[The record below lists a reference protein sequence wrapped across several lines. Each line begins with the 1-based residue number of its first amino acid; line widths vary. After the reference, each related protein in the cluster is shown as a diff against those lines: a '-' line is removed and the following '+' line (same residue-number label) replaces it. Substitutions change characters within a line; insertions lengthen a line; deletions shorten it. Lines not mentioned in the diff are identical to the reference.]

1 MTPEQSKAQVL
12 AATREIIRVLGLKG
26 VSASFTCESCNDQA
40 EAPFRGVVRLNY
52 DHAPTLE
59 ASEAE
64 VQRMV
69 SVLSRHGWS
78 HRGDFHS
85 HAPNVSK
92 HDVTAE
98 FGIYSPVQDA
108 GGDIEIF
115 GECGDMTTQKN
126 TLPEPI
132 LADRLVRKHT
142 GRR

>member
-26 VSASFTCESCNDQA
+26 VSASFSRASCDQG
-40 EAPFRGVVRLNY
+40 EAPFRGIVRIRY

-69 SVLSRHGWS
+69 AALKQHGWS
-78 HRGDFHS
+78 QRSDFHS

-92 HDVTAE
+92 HDVTAD
-98 FGIYSPVQDA
+98 FDIYSPVQDE
-108 GGDIEIF
+108 GGMITLY
-115 GECGDMTTQKN
+115 GECGDMTTRENAVPQ
-126 TLPEPI
+126 PI
-132 LADRLVRKHT
+132 PADQLVRKHT
-142 GRR
+142 GHG